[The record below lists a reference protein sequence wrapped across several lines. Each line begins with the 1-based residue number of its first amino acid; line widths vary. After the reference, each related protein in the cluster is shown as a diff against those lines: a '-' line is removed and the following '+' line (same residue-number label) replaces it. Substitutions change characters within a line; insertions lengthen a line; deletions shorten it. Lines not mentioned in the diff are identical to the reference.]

1 MAKTRSDLIH
11 RALQNLGV
19 LPSGMTP
26 NVQEYNSIDALVDPM
41 IEDLIARDIY
51 YVEDADAIEDKVF
64 LALGNVLAGRAA
76 AEFGLQ
82 NDPAIAARAERG
94 EEDLNQIDLRT
105 IRYNH
110 LRTMHTDYPVLRTVA
125 VTT

>member
-1 MAKTRSDLIH
+1 
-11 RALQNLGV
+11 
-19 LPSGMTP
+19 MTP

-41 IEDLIARDIY
+41 IEDLIARDIFF
-51 YVEDADAIEDKVF
+51 VEDADAIDDKVF
-64 LALGNVLAGRAA
+64 LALGNVLAGVAA

-82 NDPAIAARAERG
+82 DDAAIAARAQRG
-94 EEDLNQIDLRT
+94 EQDLNEIDQRT

-110 LRTMHTDYPVLRTVA
+110 MRTMHTDYPVLRTVA

>member
-1 MAKTRSDLIH
+1 MAKSRTDLVE
-11 RALQNLGV
+11 RALKNLGV

-26 NVQEYNSIDALVDPM
+26 NVQEYNSIDELIDPM
-41 IEDLIARDIY
+41 IEDLIARDIFF
-51 YVEDADAIEDKVF
+51 VEDADAIDDKAF
-64 LALGNVLAGRAA
+64 LALGNILAGVAA

-82 NDPAIAARAERG
+82 DDAAIAARAQRG
-94 EEDLNQIDLRT
+94 EQDLNEIDQRT

-110 LRTMHTDYPVLRTVA
+110 MRYPVLRTVA